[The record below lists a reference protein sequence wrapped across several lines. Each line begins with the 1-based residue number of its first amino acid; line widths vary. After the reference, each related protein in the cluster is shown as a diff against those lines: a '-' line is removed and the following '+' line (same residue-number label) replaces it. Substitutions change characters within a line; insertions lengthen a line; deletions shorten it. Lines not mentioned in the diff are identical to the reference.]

1 MTLRYINRS
10 DIAVAIFGIFFI
22 LISLLNTTF
31 NSVILLYIAD
41 IVTLGVFIYWGIRR
55 DSTKKLLHSL
65 VVGGVVGLLYTFLD
79 TLFVEV
85 SIVTYLRK
93 NDDIELLSTPISV
106 VLFWIFF
113 ITVMM
118 YLYQRLRSSFSRF
131 YIPSLITGSTGF
143 IFGLLLIYLGDQS
156 RQWVWSVGE
165 SLKPLPSIGPIPLY
179 VPLAFLVTF
188 LLSPYI
194 IGVDI
199 PSIEKENPFAKFFR
213 VSDNPLIG
221 GIRCAIVLS
230 ASLYGLLMI
239 FNWLQIYM

>member
-1 MTLRYINRS
+1 MILKYINRS
-10 DIAVAIFGIFFI
+10 DIVVASSGIFFI
-22 LISLLNTTF
+22 LISLLNTAF
-31 NSVILLYIAD
+31 SSVVLLYIAD
-41 IVTLGVFIYWGIRR
+41 FITLGVFICWSISK
-55 DSTKKLLHSL
+55 DSTRKLIHSL
-65 VVGGVVGLLYTFLD
+65 IVGGIVGLLYTFLD

-93 NDDIELLSTPISV
+93 NDDIRLLSTPFSV

-113 ITVMM
+113 ITTMM

-199 PSIEKENPFAKFFR
+199 ASIEKENPFAKFFR

-221 GIRCAIVLS
+221 GIRCTIVLS

-239 FNWLQIYM
+239 FTRLQIYM